1 MSTTKKSRSDSALKT
16 LPEAR
21 QTDIAEY
28 LAAHSLAETVAW
40 LKADGLKTSAAS
52 LSEFLSWYSLRQ
64 QLQRNEQT
72 VETLL
77 AEYVKSDPN
86 LPPEK
91 IQAMG
96 QAFFSAMSLTQQ
108 NPEVWVQ
115 VQKLN
120 LQRAAM
126 ELDQRRVV
134 LLEKKAAAYDRAQ
147 ELLTKA
153 KSSKGGITKETL
165 QQIESELKLL

>member
-1 MSTTKKSRSDSALKT
+1 MNKKPRSDSPLKT

-21 QTDIAEY
+21 QADIAEY

-40 LKADGLKTSAAS
+40 LKEDGIKTSIAS
-52 LSEFLSWYSLRQ
+52 LSEFGSWYALRR
-64 QLQRNEQT
+64 QLSRNEQT

-86 LPPEK
+86 LSPEK

-96 QAFFSAMSLTQQ
+96 QAFFSAMSLAQQ
-108 NPEVWVQ
+108 DPESWVQ

-134 LLEKKAAAYDRAQ
+134 LLEKKAAQLDQ
-147 ELLTKA
+147 VKQVVE
-153 KSSKGGITKETL
+153 SKLSPEEQKKRLKE
-165 QQIESELKLL
+165 ILK